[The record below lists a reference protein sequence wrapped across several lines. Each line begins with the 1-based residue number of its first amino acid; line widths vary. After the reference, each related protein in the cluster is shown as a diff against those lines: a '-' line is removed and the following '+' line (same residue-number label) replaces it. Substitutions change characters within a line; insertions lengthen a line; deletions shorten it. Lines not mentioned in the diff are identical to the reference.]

1 MRLELARVDALA
13 FDAVESVAFR
23 LLLRRALQLLPR
35 LLRMRARM
43 AWRAPLCSR
52 FEIGGHGH

>member
-1 MRLELARVDALA
+1 MRLDLARVGAWA
-13 FDAVESVAFR
+13 VGAVESVAFR
-23 LLLRRALQLLPR
+23 LLLLRALQLLPR

-43 AWRAPLCSR
+43 SWRASLCSR